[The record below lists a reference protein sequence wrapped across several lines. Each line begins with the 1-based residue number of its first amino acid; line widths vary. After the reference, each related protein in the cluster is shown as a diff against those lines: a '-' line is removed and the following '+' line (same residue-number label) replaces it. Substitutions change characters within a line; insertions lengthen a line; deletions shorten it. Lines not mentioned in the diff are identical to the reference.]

1 MSWNKLH
8 GVASTLD
15 GACLRAEPAPLGQ
28 PCITVLPIAYTSIER
43 ANCPTDRVA
52 IMLRRLKPIPPRI
65 RLLLAAKRPSHL
77 SKSRF
82 GQTLVA
88 LLVGQL
94 YSIRIGQSYVD
105 LTLRS
110 KSSPLHFGL
119 INNNSGSLDENSR
132 EQEVKSR
139 PFHGCSRH
147 PVVLTKLAL
156 D

>member
-77 SKSRF
+77 SKSLF
-82 GQTLVA
+82 GQTLGRSSSRSA
-88 LLVGQL
+88 LFDQDRTILRRSSVT
-94 YSIRIGQSYVD
+94 IKVVPFTFRI
-105 LTLRS
+105 
-110 KSSPLHFGL
+110 
-119 INNNSGSLDENSR
+119 N
-132 EQEVKSR
+132 
-139 PFHGCSRH
+139 
-147 PVVLTKLAL
+147 
-156 D
+156 